1 MFKLFNKNSNI
12 EKIIKKIIIIE
23 KTEISFCYN
32 FLFLIT
38 KLKCKN
44 TIFFA
49 KKNNNIIFPQAAF
62 CAHYCKKTVVV
73 F

>member
-12 EKIIKKIIIIE
+12 EKIIKNNNYRK

-44 TIFFA
+44 AIFFA
-49 KKNNNIIFPQAAF
+49 KKII
-62 CAHYCKKTVVV
+62 T
-73 F
+73 